1 MVPDN
6 YRSAAPLY
14 DLWAGL
20 TEAKAAT
27 IAFEMAKVKP
37 GEAVLEVAVGTG
49 LFFARLVAANP
60 TGRNEGVELSPA
72 MLSRAQARLEA
83 LGTDNYHLKSG
94 DARQLPFPEAT
105 FDLLVNNYML
115 DLLPEDDFEPVLA
128 GFARVLKP
136 DGRLVLSTMAPGPRW
151 YHRAWGALADSFPAL
166 LTGCRPIVIGSHLS
180 AAGFAIE
187 RQLFVSQNT
196 FPSEVTLARKS
207 P

>member
-1 MVPDN
+1 MPTDR
-6 YRSAAPLY
+6 YRSAAPIY
-14 DLWAGL
+14 DLWARL
-20 TEAKAAT
+20 TESKAAK
-27 IAFEMAKVKP
+27 IAFELTAISA

-49 LFFARLVAANP
+49 LFFARIVAANP

-72 MLSRAQARLEA
+72 MLSRAVVRLDA
-83 LGTDNYHLKSG
+83 MGSDNYRLQSG

-115 DLLPEDDFEPVLA
+115 DLLPEDDFGPVLA

-136 DGRLVLSTMAPGPRW
+136 NGRLVLSTMAPGPRW
-151 YHRAWGALADSFPAL
+151 YHRAWGRLADSFPAL
-166 LTGCRPIVIGSHLS
+166 LTGCRPISIGSHLS
-180 AAGFAIE
+180 AAGFAMQE
-187 RQLFVSQNT
+187 HTFVSQNT

>member
-1 MVPDN
+1 MTPDH
-6 YRSAAPLY
+6 YRSAAPIY
-14 DLWAGL
+14 DLWARL
-20 TEAKAAT
+20 TESKAAT
-27 IAFEMAKVKP
+27 IAFEMARVKP
-37 GEAVLEVAVGTG
+37 GQALLEVAVGTG
-49 LFFARLVAANP
+49 LFFARMVAANP

-72 MLSRAQARLEA
+72 MLSRAQARLDA
-83 LGTDNYHLKSG
+83 LGTDNYHLQSG

-115 DLLPEDDFEPVLA
+115 DLLPEDDFGPLLA

-136 DGRLVLSTMAPGPRW
+136 NGRLVLSTMAPGPHW

-166 LTGCRPIVIGSHLS
+166 LTGCRPVVIGSHLS

-187 RQLFVSQNT
+187 QQLFVSQNT